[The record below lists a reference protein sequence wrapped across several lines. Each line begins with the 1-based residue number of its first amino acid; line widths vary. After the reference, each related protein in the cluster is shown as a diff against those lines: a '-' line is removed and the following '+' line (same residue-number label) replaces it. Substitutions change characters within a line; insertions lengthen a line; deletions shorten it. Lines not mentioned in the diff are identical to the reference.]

1 MSGYLR
7 LPFPGDYPVVIRG
20 TTSFLL
26 IVKAV
31 EKFPLLI
38 ETDTDELVQGVY
50 PGDLII
56 VSAPEGG
63 YILPALY
70 LLEMVRTYHLPVIA
84 LPKTHPAGKRLSYVV
99 SAAEKIEMRCDI
111 NRGTHPEQHL
121 LCSADEF
128 TGMTLYS
135 EGNDLVIEHPRSGIS
150 LSCLQWSPSF
160 IEEGLSV
167 DSDAVSTRDA

>member
-1 MSGYLR
+1 MTGDLR
-7 LPFPGDYPVVIRG
+7 VPFGGDRPVIIRG
-20 TTSFLL
+20 TSSFL
-26 IVKAV
+26 IISRAK

-38 ETDTDELVQGVY
+38 ETDTEEIVQGVY

-63 YILPALY
+63 DILPALY
-70 LLEMVRTYHLPVIA
+70 LLEMVRTHHLPVIA

-111 NRGTHPEQHL
+111 RRGTHPEQHL

-135 EGNDLVIEHPRSGIS
+135 EENDLVIRFPRPGIRVSS
-150 LSCLQWSPSF
+150 LDWNPSF
-160 IEEGLSV
+160 TEKSV
-167 DSDAVSTRDA
+167 ETGSDPGCPDR

>member
-1 MSGYLR
+1 MTGDLR
-7 LPFPGDYPVVIRG
+7 VPFLGDHPVIIRG

-26 IVKAV
+26 IAKAV

-38 ETDTDELVQGVY
+38 ETDTEEIVQGVY

-63 YILPALY
+63 DIFPALS

-111 NRGTHPEQHL
+111 RRGTHPEQHL

-128 TGMTLYS
+128 TGMTLYL
-135 EGNDLVIEHPRSGIS
+135 EGNDLVIEHPRPGIS
-150 LSCLQWSPSF
+150 LSRLLWSPSCT
-160 IEEGLSV
+160 EEEMSR
-167 DSDAVSTRDA
+167 DSGSSGQ

>member
-1 MSGYLR
+1 MTGDLR
-7 LPFPGDYPVVIRG
+7 VPLRGDQPVIIRG
-20 TTSFLL
+20 TSSFLVISRAL
-26 IVKAV
+26 

-38 ETDTDELVQGVY
+38 ETDTDEIVQGVY

-63 YILPALY
+63 EVLPALY

-111 NRGTHPEQHL
+111 KRGTHPEQHL

-128 TGMTLYS
+128 TGMTLFAD
-135 EGNDLVIEHPRSGIS
+135 GNDLVIENPRSGIS
-150 LSCLQWSPSF
+150 VSHVQWDSAF
-160 IEEGLSV
+160 TEIE
-167 DSDAVSTRDA
+167 

>member
-1 MSGYLR
+1 MTGDLR
-7 LPFPGDYPVVIRG
+7 VPLRGDQPVIIRG
-20 TTSFLL
+20 TSSFLVISRAL
-26 IVKAV
+26 

-38 ETDTDELVQGVY
+38 ETDTDEIVQGVY

-63 YILPALY
+63 EVLPALY

-111 NRGTHPEQHL
+111 KRGTHPEQHL

-128 TGMTLYS
+128 TGMTLFAD
-135 EGNDLVIEHPRSGIS
+135 GNDLVIENPRYRIS
-150 LSCLQWSPSF
+150 VSHVQWDPAF
-160 IEEGLSV
+160 TEIE
-167 DSDAVSTRDA
+167 

>member
-1 MSGYLR
+1 MTGDLR
-7 LPFPGDYPVVIRG
+7 VPLRGDQPVIIRG
-20 TTSFLL
+20 TVSFLV
-26 IVKAV
+26 ISKAF

-38 ETDTDELVQGVY
+38 ETDTDEIVQGVY
-50 PGDLII
+50 PGDLVI

-63 YILPALY
+63 EVLPALY

-111 NRGTHPEQHL
+111 KRGTHPEQHL

-128 TGMTLYS
+128 TGMTFFAD
-135 EGNDLVIEHPRSGIS
+135 GDDLVIENPRPGIS
-150 LSCLQWSPSF
+150 VTHIQWDPAF
-160 IEEGLSV
+160 TEKE
-167 DSDAVSTRDA
+167 

>member
-1 MSGYLR
+1 MTGDLR
-7 LPFPGDYPVVIRG
+7 VPLRGDRPVIIRG
-20 TTSFLL
+20 TSSFLVISRAL
-26 IVKAV
+26 

-38 ETDTDELVQGVY
+38 ETDTDEIVQGVY

-63 YILPALY
+63 EVLPALY

-111 NRGTHPEQHL
+111 KRGTHPEQHL

-128 TGMTLYS
+128 TGMTLFAD
-135 EGNDLVIEHPRSGIS
+135 GNDLVIENPRSGIS
-150 LSCLQWSPSF
+150 VSHVQWDPAF
-160 IEEGLSV
+160 TEIE
-167 DSDAVSTRDA
+167 

>member
-1 MSGYLR
+1 MTGDLR
-7 LPFPGDYPVVIRG
+7 VPLRGDQPVIIRG
-20 TTSFLL
+20 ISSFLV
-26 IVKAV
+26 ISKAFV
-31 EKFPLLI
+31 KFPLLI
-38 ETDTDELVQGVY
+38 ETDTDEIVQGVY

-63 YILPALY
+63 EVLPALY

-111 NRGTHPEQHL
+111 KRGTHPEQHL

-128 TGMTLYS
+128 TGMTFFAD
-135 EGNDLVIEHPRSGIS
+135 GDDLVIENPRPGIS
-150 LSCLQWSPSF
+150 VSHIQWDPAF
-160 IEEGLSV
+160 TEKE
-167 DSDAVSTRDA
+167 

>member
-1 MSGYLR
+1 MTGDLR
-7 LPFPGDYPVVIRG
+7 VPFLGDHPLIIRG

-26 IVKAV
+26 IAKVV

-38 ETDTDELVQGVY
+38 ETDADEIVQGVY

-63 YILPALY
+63 EVLPALY

-111 NRGTHPEQHL
+111 RRGTHPEQHL

-128 TGMTLYS
+128 TGMTLYL
-135 EGNDLVIEHPRSGIS
+135 EGNELVIEHPRSGVS
-150 LSCLQWSPSF
+150 LARLQWSPSF
-160 IEEGLSV
+160 TEEGLVV
-167 DSDAVSTRDA
+167 D

>member
-1 MSGYLR
+1 MTGDLR
-7 LPFPGDYPVVIRG
+7 VPFPGDQPVIIRG

-26 IVKAV
+26 IAKAV
-31 EKFPLLI
+31 DKFPLLI
-38 ETDTDELVQGVY
+38 ETDTEELVQGIY
-50 PGDLII
+50 PGDMII

-63 YILPALY
+63 EILPALY
-70 LLEMVRTYHLPVIA
+70 LLEMVLKYHLPVIA

-111 NRGTHPEQHL
+111 KRGTHPEQHL

-135 EGNDLVIEHPRSGIS
+135 EGNELVIEHPRPGIS

-160 IEEGLSV
+160 TEEGLSG

>member
-1 MSGYLR
+1 MTGDLR
-7 LPFPGDYPVVIRG
+7 VPLRGDQPVIIRG
-20 TTSFLL
+20 TASFLV
-26 IVKAV
+26 ISKAF

-38 ETDTDELVQGVY
+38 ETDTDEIVQGVY
-50 PGDLII
+50 PGDLVI

-63 YILPALY
+63 EVLPALY

-111 NRGTHPEQHL
+111 KRGTHPEQHL

-128 TGMTLYS
+128 TGMTFFADVD
-135 EGNDLVIEHPRSGIS
+135 DLVIENPRPGIS
-150 LSCLQWSPSF
+150 VTHIQWDPAF
-160 IEEGLSV
+160 TEKE
-167 DSDAVSTRDA
+167 

>member
-1 MSGYLR
+1 MTGDLR
-7 LPFPGDYPVVIRG
+7 VPFLGDHPVIIRG

-26 IVKAV
+26 IAKAV

-38 ETDTDELVQGVY
+38 ETDTEELVQGVY

-63 YILPALY
+63 EVLPALY

-111 NRGTHPEQHL
+111 RRGTHPEQHL

-128 TGMTLYS
+128 TGMTLYL
-135 EGNDLVIEHPRSGIS
+135 EGNHLVIDHPRPGIS
-150 LSCLQWSPSF
+150 LSRLLWSPSF
-160 IEEGLSV
+160 TEDEMSI
-167 DSDAVSTRDA
+167 DSGSSGKYA

>member
-1 MSGYLR
+1 MTGDLR
-7 LPFPGDYPVVIRG
+7 VPLKGDQPVIIRG
-20 TTSFLL
+20 TSSFLV
-26 IVKAV
+26 ISRAF

-38 ETDTDELVQGVY
+38 ETDTDEIVQGVY

-63 YILPALY
+63 EVLPALY

-111 NRGTHPEQHL
+111 KRGTHPEQHL

-128 TGMTLYS
+128 TGMTFFAD
-135 EGNDLVIEHPRSGIS
+135 GDDLVIENPRPGIS
-150 LSCLQWSPSF
+150 VSHIQWDPAF
-160 IEEGLSV
+160 TEKE
-167 DSDAVSTRDA
+167 

>member
-1 MSGYLR
+1 MTGDLR
-7 LPFPGDYPVVIRG
+7 VPLRGDQPVIIRG
-20 TTSFLL
+20 TSSFLV
-26 IVKAV
+26 ISRAF

-38 ETDTDELVQGVY
+38 ETDTDEIVQGVY

-63 YILPALY
+63 EVLPALY

-99 SAAEKIEMRCDI
+99 SAAKKIEMRCDI
-111 NRGTHPEQHL
+111 KRGTHPEQHL

-128 TGMTLYS
+128 TGMTLFAD
-135 EGNDLVIEHPRSGIS
+135 GDDLVIENPRPGIS
-150 LSCLQWSPSF
+150 VSHIQWDPAF
-160 IEEGLSV
+160 TENE
-167 DSDAVSTRDA
+167 